1 MRQPLP
7 VFVYGTLLP
16 GFQNHNA
23 YVKPY
28 AHQAI
33 PATIQGEIY
42 HLPQGY
48 PGLLD
53 GADEVVGAL
62 LYFAP
67 VAYEQALAGLDEL
80 ETYFGPGDPR
90 NEYDRV
96 EVTAV
101 LTGTGEAVRAYA
113 YRYLDE
119 AYVRREGIRV
129 ADGDWR
135 RYMLGERAE

>member
-7 VFVYGTLLP
+7 VFVYGTLLQ
-16 GFQNHNA
+16 GFQNHEW

-28 AHQAI
+28 AHQAV
-33 PATIQGEIY
+33 PAKIRGEIY

-48 PGLLD
+48 PGLLA
-53 GADEVVGAL
+53 GEDEVVGAL

-67 VAYEQALAGLDEL
+67 DAYEKALAGLDKL
-80 ETYFGPGDPR
+80 ETYFGPNDPR
-90 NEYDRV
+90 NEYDRI
-96 EVTAV
+96 EVQAV
-101 LTGTGEAVRAYA
+101 QSGTGEVVRAYV

-119 AYVRREGIRV
+119 AYVRRQGIRV

-135 RYMLGERAE
+135 SYMLGERAE